1 MLQPMRS
8 QRVRYDLA
16 TEHQHCSLP
25 LYTTLFCC
33 GSFSGMRIEFFP
45 ETLAFCLVH
54 YSLFGNKVQ
63 SRLQHQDIS
72 AVEGEVSSPVTKVSS
87 VWKTGFLKSRF
98 SIITFKFE
106 QNINMCTLWVIW
118 LSDNQILDLAFIQYF
133 YLYSLFMANFQWHNE

>member
-1 MLQPMRS
+1 MRWLDSITDSMDMNLSKLWEKVEDSGAYWAIVTVRS

-87 VWKTGFLKSRF
+87 V
-98 SIITFKFE
+98 
-106 QNINMCTLWVIW
+106 
-118 LSDNQILDLAFIQYF
+118 
-133 YLYSLFMANFQWHNE
+133 